1 MESEVKDPMTSSAIT
16 GDNHSTS
23 SDNESWTILDEDEA
37 VVENVDQNVLC
48 ARVDVVQNLAEF
60 SRRSMSPIPTH
71 ISPSHHR
78 ESDSDIDVIDEGKDQ
93 VVSNAESNLES
104 LNSDG
109 IPVGEE
115 LVSHN
120 FQVFYEETLKI
131 QCFNMHEIF
140 T

>member
-1 MESEVKDPMTSSAIT
+1 MESEVKDLMTSSAIT

-37 VVENVDQNVLC
+37 IVENVDQNVLS

-60 SRRSMSPIPTH
+60 SRRSMSPIPAH

-78 ESDSDIDVIDEGKDQ
+78 ESDSDIDVIDEGKDH
-93 VVSNAESNLES
+93 VISNAESNLES

-120 FQVFYEETLKI
+120 L
-131 QCFNMHEIF
+131 EIF
-140 T
+140 FEYSIIVHIFFSMSE